1 LRRKAKGL
9 STAVVRFQ
17 QILNAIYGILF
28 SPFKSSDPVW
38 LMLWVSVLTTVMVL
52 LVYKYLSSQEA
63 IKEVKDR
70 VKAHILEIRLFQDD
84 PVLMGRA
91 VRAVLLANLKYL
103 GLNLK
108 PFLIVFLPIFLM
120 LVQMETRFGYRPLLP
135 NESALV
141 RTFWRS
147 AHPGDKGPGP
157 TLLAGDGLSL
167 ESPPVRIENGRE
179 IDWRIRVDSVHQTGF
194 VLESKDAPVPLQVVV
209 SEKII
214 PVSPRNVQ
222 RGAVEILWHPAG
234 QPLPRDGDLLAV
246 EIDYPRRDFRLF
258 GHTMHWLWPFL
269 VVSLL
274 AGYLLKG
281 VFRVQF

>member
-1 LRRKAKGL
+1 
-9 STAVVRFQ
+9 VVRLQ
-17 QILNAIYGILF
+17 QILNEVYGILF
-28 SPFKSSDPVW
+28 SPFRSSDPIW
-38 LMLWVSVLTTVMVL
+38 LMLWVSVLTAVMVL

-70 VKAHILEIRLFQDD
+70 VKAHVLEIGLFQDD

-91 VRAVLLANLKYL
+91 LRALLLANLKYL

-120 LVQMETRFGYRPLLP
+120 LIHMEARFGYRPLLP

-147 AHPGDKGPGP
+147 TYPGNKGSGP
-157 TLLAGDGLSL
+157 TLIAGDGLSL
-167 ESPPVRIENGRE
+167 ESPPVRLEKGRE
-179 IDWRIRVDSVHQTGF
+179 IDWRIRVDSMGQTGF

-209 SEKII
+209 SEKIL
-214 PVSPRNVQ
+214 PVSPRNLPK
-222 RGAVEILWHPAG
+222 GALDILWHPAG
-234 QPLPRDGDLLAV
+234 QPLPSDGDLLAA
-246 EIDYPRRDFRLF
+246 EIGYPRRDLRLF
-258 GHTMHWLWPFL
+258 GHTVYWVWPFL
-269 VVSLL
+269 VVSLV

>member
-1 LRRKAKGL
+1 
-9 STAVVRFQ
+9 
-17 QILNAIYGILF
+17 
-28 SPFKSSDPVW
+28 
-38 LMLWVSVLTTVMVL
+38 MLWVSVLTTVMVL

-179 IDWRIRVDSVHQTGF
+179 IQRAPNGVRPRVEGRSRPPPGRRVGEDHPGVSTKRAEGGRGNSLAPCGPAASPGWGSPGCGDRLPTKGLPALRPHDALALAVPGRELAGRVPPERGIPRAVLRKGIKFRTDSY
-194 VLESKDAPVPLQVVV
+194 
-209 SEKII
+209 
-214 PVSPRNVQ
+214 
-222 RGAVEILWHPAG
+222 
-234 QPLPRDGDLLAV
+234 DLLGQ
-246 EIDYPRRDFRLF
+246 ETDSRS
-258 GHTMHWLWPFL
+258 
-269 VVSLL
+269 VVRTAEARPPENRWNDS
-274 AGYLLKG
+274 
-281 VFRVQF
+281 F

>member
-1 LRRKAKGL
+1 M
-9 STAVVRFQ
+9 VRFQ
-17 QILNAIYGILF
+17 QILNEIYGILF
-28 SPFKSSDPVW
+28 FPFKSSDPVW
-38 LMLWVSVLTTVMVL
+38 LMLWVSVLIAVMVL

-70 VKAHILEIRLFQDD
+70 VKAHILEIRLFQED
-84 PVLMGRA
+84 PVLMGKA

-120 LVQMETRFGYRPLLP
+120 LVQMEARLGYRPLLP

-147 AHPGDKGPGP
+147 AHPGTKGPGP

-167 ESPPVRIENGRE
+167 ESPPVRVADGRE
-179 IDWRIRVDSVHQTGF
+179 IDWRIRADHMDAAGL
-194 VLESKDAPVPLQVVV
+194 VLESKDAPVSLQVVV

-222 RGAVEILWHPAG
+222 KGAVELLWHPAG
-234 QPLPRDGDLLAV
+234 QPLPRNGDLLAV

-258 GHTMHWLWPFL
+258 GYTVHWVWPFL
-269 VVSLL
+269 VVSML

>member
-1 LRRKAKGL
+1 M
-9 STAVVRFQ
+9 VRFQ
-17 QILNAIYGILF
+17 QVLNEIYGILF
-28 SPFKSSDPVW
+28 SPFKENDPIW
-38 LMLWVSVLTTVMVL
+38 LMLWVSVLTAVMVL

-63 IKEVKDR
+63 IKEAKDR

-91 VRAVLLANLKYL
+91 VRAVLVTNLKYL

-120 LVQMETRFGYRPLLP
+120 LVQMEARFGYRPLLP
-135 NESALV
+135 NESTLV
-141 RTFWRS
+141 RTFWQS
-147 AHPGDKGPGP
+147 PHPGGKGPGP
-157 TLLAGDGLSL
+157 TLLTEDGLSI

-179 IDWRIRVDSVHQTGF
+179 IDWRVRANSMDQTGF
-194 VLESKDAPVPLQVVV
+194 VLESGDAPIPLQVVV
-209 SEKII
+209 SEKIV

-222 RGAVEILWHPAG
+222 KGGMEILWHPAG
-234 QPLPRDGDLLAV
+234 RPLPPNGDLLAV
-246 EIDYPRRDFRLF
+246 EIDYPRRDFRFFGYTVHWVWLF
-258 GHTMHWLWPFL
+258 LA
-269 VVSLL
+269 VSLL

>member
-1 LRRKAKGL
+1 M
-9 STAVVRFQ
+9 VRFQ
-17 QILNAIYGILF
+17 QILNEIYGVLF
-28 SPFKSSDPVW
+28 SPFENRDPIW
-38 LMLWVSVLTTVMVL
+38 LMLWVSVLTAVMVL
-52 LVYKYLSSQEA
+52 LVYKYLSSQAE

-70 VKAHILEIRLFQDD
+70 VKAHLLEIRLFQDD

-108 PFLIVFLPIFLM
+108 PFLIVLLPMLLM
-120 LVQMETRFGYRPLLP
+120 LVQMESRFGYRPLLQ

-147 AHPGDKGPGP
+147 PHPGGKEPGP

-167 ESPPVRIENGRE
+167 ESPPVRMENGRE
-179 IDWRIRVDSVHQTGF
+179 IDWRVRVDNMDQTGF
-194 VLESKDAPVPLQVVV
+194 VLESKDGPVPLRVVV
-209 SEKII
+209 SEKIV
-214 PVSPRNVQ
+214 PVSPRNV
-222 RGAVEILWHPAG
+222 RKGDVEILWHPAG
-234 QPLPRDGDLLAV
+234 QPLPRNGDLLAA

-258 GHTMHWLWPFL
+258 GYDVHWVWPFL
-269 VVSLL
+269 VLSLL

-281 VFRVQF
+281 VFGVQF

>member
-1 LRRKAKGL
+1 M
-9 STAVVRFQ
+9 VHFQ
-17 QILNAIYGILF
+17 AILNEIYGILF
-28 SPFKSSDPVW
+28 SPFKSSDPIW
-38 LMLWVSVLTTVMVL
+38 LMLWVSVLTAVMVL
-52 LVYKYLSSQEA
+52 LVYKHLSSQEK

-70 VKAHILEIRLFQDD
+70 VKAHLLEIRLFQDD

-108 PFLIVFLPIFLM
+108 PFLIVFLPILLM
-120 LVQMETRFGYRPLLP
+120 LVQMEPRFGYRPLLP

-147 AHPGDKGPGP
+147 AHPGDMEPGP

-179 IDWRIRVDSVHQTGF
+179 IDWRVRVDSMDQTGF
-194 VLESKDAPVPLQVVV
+194 VLESKDGPVPLRIVV
-209 SEKII
+209 SDQIV
-214 PVSPRNVQ
+214 PVSPRSVQ
-222 RGAVEILWHPAG
+222 KGSVEFLWHPAG
-234 QPLPRDGDLLAV
+234 QPLPRYGDLLAA

-258 GHTMHWLWPFL
+258 GHDVHWVWPFL
-269 VVSLL
+269 VLSLL
-274 AGYLLKG
+274 AGHLLKG

>member
-1 LRRKAKGL
+1 M
-9 STAVVRFQ
+9 VRFQ
-17 QILNAIYGILF
+17 QILNGIYGILF
-28 SPFKSSDPVW
+28 SPFRSSDPIW
-38 LMLWVSVLTTVMVL
+38 LMLWVSVLTAVMVL

-70 VKAHILEIRLFQDD
+70 LKAHVLEIRLFQDD

-91 VRAVLLANLKYL
+91 LRAVLLANLKYL

-108 PFLIVFLPIFLM
+108 PFLIVFLPVFLM
-120 LVQMETRFGYRPLLP
+120 LIQMETRFGYRPLLP

-147 AHPGDKGPGP
+147 AHPGDREPGP
-157 TLLAGDGLSL
+157 TLLAGEGLSV

-179 IDWRIRVDSVHQTGF
+179 IDWRIRVDSMGQPGF

-209 SEKII
+209 SEKIV
-214 PVSPRNVQ
+214 PVSPRNV
-222 RGAVEILWHPAG
+222 RKGAVETLWNPAG

-246 EIDYPRRDFRLF
+246 DIDYPRRDFRLF
-258 GHTMHWLWPFL
+258 GYTVHWVWPFL

-281 VFRVQF
+281 VFRVQL

>member
-1 LRRKAKGL
+1 
-9 STAVVRFQ
+9 VVRFQ
-17 QILNAIYGILF
+17 QILNEIYGILF
-28 SPFKSSDPVW
+28 SPFRGSDPIW
-38 LMLWVSVLTTVMVL
+38 LMLWVSVLTALMVL
-52 LVYKYLSSQEA
+52 LVYKYFSSQEA

-91 VRAVLLANLKYL
+91 LRAVLLENLKYL

-120 LVQMETRFGYRPLLP
+120 LIQMETRFGCRPLLP

-147 AHPGDKGPGP
+147 THPGNKGPGP
-157 TLLAGDGLSL
+157 TLIAGDGLSL
-167 ESPPVRIENGRE
+167 ESPPVRLEKGRE
-179 IDWRIRVDSVHQTGF
+179 IDWRIRVDSMDRTGF
-194 VLESKDAPVPLQVVV
+194 VLESNDAPVPLRVVV
-209 SEKII
+209 SEKIV

-222 RGAVEILWHPAG
+222 KGAVELLWNPAG
-234 QPLPRDGDLLAV
+234 QPLPRGGDLLAV
-246 EIDYPRRDFRLF
+246 EIDYPRRDFQLF
-258 GHTMHWLWPFL
+258 GCKVHWVWPFL

-281 VFRVQF
+281 VFHVQF